1 MARSSIV
8 GFRDVDASH
17 DPADLIRY
25 LEAVSEVPFVRERAR
40 ARLARSRIAPGHA
53 VAGLGCGL
61 GGDTIMLARHVGPG
75 GGRATG
81 IDRSRAMLDHARA
94 RPDAAGL
101 PIEFREGDIRALPF
115 PDASLD
121 ACWMERVL
129 IYADDPAAVLAEVR
143 RVLRPGGQAVVQEY
157 DYRGLLYDAPD
168 AGLSERMRAGVTA
181 AFAQPA
187 IGASLLRHA
196 HAAGFAALDLATD
209 LPRWPDFEWSAAA
222 GRWRELLARLVE
234 EGAASEARAEAW
246 WEHMR
251 TAYDGGRGACFFA
264 SFTLFATR

>member
-25 LEAVSEVPFVRERAR
+25 LQAVSETPFVRNRAQ
-40 ARLARSRIAPGHA
+40 ARLARSRIASGHI
-53 VAGLGCGL
+53 VADLGCGL
-61 GGDTIMLARHVGPG
+61 GGDTIMLAHHVGPG
-75 GGRATG
+75 GRAIG

-94 RPDAAGL
+94 RADAAGL
-101 PIEFREGDIRALPF
+101 PLEFRQGDIRNLPF
-115 PDASLD
+115 EDATLD

-157 DYRGLLYDAPD
+157 DYRALLYDAPD
-168 AGLSERMRAGVTA
+168 AELSELMRAGVCA
-181 AFAQPA
+181 AFAQPE

-196 HAAGFAALDLATD
+196 HAAGFAALELATD
-209 LPRWPDFEWSAAA
+209 LPRWTDFEWSAAA
-222 GRWRELLARLVE
+222 GRWRELLARFVD
-234 EGAASEARAEAW
+234 EGTVTEARAEAW
-246 WEHMR
+246 WRHMQ
-251 TAYDGGRGACFFA
+251 TSFNEGHGACFFA
-264 SFTLFATR
+264 SFTLFAAR

>member
-25 LEAVSEVPFVRERAR
+25 LQAVSEVPFVRNRAQ
-40 ARLARSRIAPGHA
+40 AHLARSRIEPGQV
-53 VAGLGCGL
+53 VADLGCGL
-61 GGDTIMLARHVGPG
+61 GGDTIMLAHRVGPG
-75 GGRATG
+75 GRAIG
-81 IDRSRAMLDHARA
+81 IDRSRAMLDHTRGRA
-94 RPDAAGL
+94 DAAGL
-101 PIEFREGDIRALPF
+101 PVGFCQGDIRSLPF
-115 PDASLD
+115 DDASLD

-157 DYRGLLYDAPD
+157 DYRALLYDAPD
-168 AGLSERMRAGVTA
+168 AELCEMLRAGVAA
-181 AFAQPA
+181 AFAQPE

-196 HAAGFAALDLATD
+196 HAAGFATLELATD

-234 EGAASEARAEAW
+234 EGTVTEARAETW
-246 WEHMR
+246 WRYMR
-251 TAYDGGRGACFFA
+251 TTFEEGRGACFFA
-264 SFTLFATR
+264 SFTLFTTR